1 MATDEDIHFMR
12 EALKEA
18 LKAES
23 KEEVPVGA
31 VVVVDGK
38 IVARGHNLK
47 ENNLDPTAHAEIL
60 AIRKA
65 ARRLENWRLKGA
77 ALYVTL
83 EPCIMC
89 VGAMVQARIWR
100 VVFATKD
107 PKAGAC
113 GSVYNIPADYRLN
126 HRIVVEEG
134 ILREEGEAL
143 LKEFFRN
150 LRRQTE
156 ETR

>member
-18 LKAES
+18 LRAES

-31 VVVVDGK
+31 VVVVDGRV
-38 IVARGHNLK
+38 VARGHNLK
-47 ENNLDPTAHAEIL
+47 EKSLDPTAHAEVL

-65 ARRLENWRLKGA
+65 AKRLKNWRLKEA

-89 VGAMVQARIWR
+89 VGAMVQARVGR

-113 GSVYNIPADYRLN
+113 GSVYHIPADNRLN

-143 LKEFFRN
+143 LKEFFKR